1 MYREEIILQHYRTT
15 HLEDWINKFYRTL
28 KITYPEDI
36 DISRIS
42 YSLNIFL
49 KYKDINSHS
58 FIQGRFRAIIIDS
71 RLNKYK
77 QREEFFHEL
86 CHVLLHVGRQYMMPK
101 AFLELQEAQANRFT
115 MYAALPF
122 FMFRDVNF
130 EEENLVSK
138 LSKQFNVTEQLV
150 QKRLEQVYNRIYSN
164 RHFVRRYQHGTR
176 SHLFEKV

>member
-1 MYREEIILQHYRTT
+1 
-15 HLEDWINKFYRTL
+15 
-28 KITYPEDI
+28 
-36 DISRIS
+36 
-42 YSLNIFL
+42 
-49 KYKDINSHS
+49 
-58 FIQGRFRAIIIDS
+58 
-71 RLNKYK
+71 
-77 QREEFFHEL
+77 
-86 CHVLLHVGRQYMMPK
+86 MMPK